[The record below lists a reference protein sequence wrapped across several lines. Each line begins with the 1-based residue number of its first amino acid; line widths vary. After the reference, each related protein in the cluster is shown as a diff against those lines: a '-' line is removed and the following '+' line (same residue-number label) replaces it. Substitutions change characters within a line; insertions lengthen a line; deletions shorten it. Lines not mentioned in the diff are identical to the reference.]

1 MIALPMSFLRNWL
14 NRRTLQRH
22 VLDPQQWEAL
32 CASLPLLHGLDAG
45 ERQRLG
51 ELAVLF
57 LHGKRIDA
65 LQGLQLDEA
74 DRLHLAAQA
83 CLPLLALPAAD
94 WYQGFRQILLYPADF
109 ISPQQWIDEDGLEH
123 CGEEIRSGEA
133 WQHGPVIL
141 SWPEVEASGGL
152 DGFNLPIHELAHK
165 LDMLTGSANGQ
176 PPLHADMR
184 PAEWTQVMQAAYD
197 WLCHEVDQH
206 PQREPPLD
214 AYATESPAEFFAVCS
229 EYFFSAPDLLH
240 DCFPQVYAQLRL
252 FYRQDPLAR
261 LLPWLSAES

>member
-1 MIALPMSFLRNWL
+1 MWSFRAWRQRRWL
-14 NRRTLQRH
+14 ARH
-22 VLDPQQWEAL
+22 PLDPALWQQVVA
-32 CASLPLLHGLDAG
+32 ALPLLHGLTEAQLHCLAQRSLLFLRDKRLSCVG
-45 ERQRLG
+45 DLPLDDYQRL
-51 ELAVLF
+51 
-57 LHGKRIDA
+57 R
-65 LQGLQLDEA
+65 
-74 DRLHLAAQA
+74 LAAQA
-83 CLPLLALPAAD
+83 QLPLLALDDLD
-94 WYQGFRQILLYPADF
+94 WYQGFHEIILYADDF
-109 ISPQQWIDEDGLEH
+109 LSPQRYRDSTGVEHQWDDA
-123 CGEEIRSGEA
+123 RSGEA
-133 WQHGPVIL
+133 WLQGPVIL
-141 SWPEVEASGGL
+141 AWPGVQESGQWHGY
-152 DGFNLPIHELAHK
+152 NLIIHELAHK